1 MASNDDEIVC
11 GPINWRE
18 EANAIIED
26 IRNHVLSISVSE
38 RLPQTERE
46 IFLNC
51 ETREEKR
58 FTIRLSADGYQIVG
72 QQFDTK
78 TEPTSI
84 PYETPYALLNAISPG
99 YVNSFGNELSN
110 ALSRLIQK

>member
-1 MASNDDEIVC
+1 MASNADEIGC
-11 GPINWRE
+11 RPINWRE
-18 EANAIIED
+18 EANAIIDD

-38 RLPQTERE
+38 RLPETERE

-51 ETREEKR
+51 ETREEKS
-58 FTIRLSADGYQIVG
+58 FTVRLSADGYQIVG
-72 QQFDTK
+72 QRFDTRAG
-78 TEPTSI
+78 PASI